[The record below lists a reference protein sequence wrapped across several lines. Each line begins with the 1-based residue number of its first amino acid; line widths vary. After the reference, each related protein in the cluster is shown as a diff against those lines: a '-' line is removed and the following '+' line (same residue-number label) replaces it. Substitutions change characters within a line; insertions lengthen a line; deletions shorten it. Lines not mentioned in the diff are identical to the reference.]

1 MKILFITLEESA
13 RQNLQSILSDEFF
26 ILNSKNIQTFGFYN
40 NNSSFE
46 DLTNINIKSIM
57 GVTDIIFNVP
67 YLLKL
72 RLRLNEI
79 ISKNNFSHIFFIDSF
94 DFTKFYLN
102 KFKSYNIKYCQII
115 GPSVFIWKKSKANYI
130 NNNLDHIFSIFKN
143 ESKYYIPKIYSYIGH
158 PIFNKVISNTNISTK
173 NISNIGI
180 FLGSRFQEI
189 SKNIYII
196 KNLLNLINNKG
207 SFQFH
212 IFITNEFEDFIK
224 KILIGFPN
232 LKYHLN
238 DNLYYYN
245 ISKLDFAF
253 ACSGTVHLELSFSKI
268 PHFIFYKANFLN
280 FFIFK
285 YFVRSKYLSLLNI
298 FSNMFVVKEFIQDDF
313 NANDMYEAFNLLNND
328 SDLLSEYKDNI
339 QISLNNHNFSKLNT
353 TLIIDYLKKSSL
365 TIGD

>member
-13 RQNLQSILSDEFF
+13 RQNLRSILTDIFF
-26 ILNSKNIQTFGFYN
+26 INNSDNIHTFGFED
-40 NNSSFE
+40 NNSNFKNV
-46 DLTNINIKSIM
+46 TNIKIKSIM
-57 GVTDIIFNVP
+57 GITNIIFNIS
-67 YLLKL
+67 YLFELRSKL
-72 RLRLNEI
+72 NQI
-79 ISKNNFSHIFFIDSF
+79 ISKNNYTHVFFIDSF

-102 KFKSYNIKYCQII
+102 NFKSPKIKYCQII
-115 GPSVFIWKKSKANYI
+115 GPSVFLWKKSKAKYI
-130 NNNLDHIFSIFKN
+130 NNNLDHIFSIFKI
-143 ESKYYIPKIYSYIGH
+143 ESKYYAPEIYTYIGH
-158 PIFNKVISNTNISTK
+158 PIFNNIFPNNNITNK
-173 NISNIGI
+173 ISNIGI

-313 NANDMYEAFNLLNND
+313 NANDMYDAFNLLNNN

-339 QISLNNHNFSKLNT
+339 QISLNKLNFSKLNT
-353 TLIIDYLKKSSL
+353 TLIIDYLKRSSL
-365 TIGD
+365 TKED

>member
-1 MKILFITLEESA
+1 MKILFVTLEESA
-13 RQNLQSILSDEFF
+13 RQNLRSILNDNFY
-26 ILNSKNIQTFGFYN
+26 IQNYNNIYTFGLKDNQLIFK
-40 NNSSFE
+40 
-46 DLTNINIKSIM
+46 DITNINIKSIM
-57 GVTDIIFNVP
+57 GVTNIIGNIP

-72 RLRLNEI
+72 RSKLYQI
-79 ISKNNFSHIFFIDSF
+79 ISSNNFTHIFFIDSF

-102 KFKSYNIKYCQII
+102 KFKSNRIKYCQVI
-115 GPSVFIWKKSKANYI
+115 GPSVFIWRKSKAKYI

-143 ESKYYIPKIYSYIGH
+143 ESKYYKPEIYTYIGH
-158 PIFNKVISNTNISTK
+158 PILNKVIQNNNNNNK
-173 NISNIGI
+173 ISNIGI

-298 FSNMFVVKEFIQDDF
+298 FSNMFVVKEFIQDNF
-313 NANDMYEAFNLLNND
+313 NTNKMYEAFNLFNND
-328 SDLLSEYKDNI
+328 SILLSKYRDNI
-339 QISLNNHNFSKLNT
+339 QISLNKLNFSKLNT
-353 TLIIDYLKKSSL
+353 TLIIDYLKRSSL
-365 TIGD
+365 TKED